1 MLVRIPRRRF
11 DSVSSGESRQPP
23 SSFTP
28 APAYA
33 HVSTYRTLQME
44 MQIQSPSLKACEMD
58 HAPPLPVFS
67 DHDQIRG
74 RVILDPSCSSSGR
87 LVISMKGSFLYTNK
101 GESSKY
107 NAEQKS
113 HVFLAA
119 STAIVVSPEP
129 PRSAFRD
136 AFAASIRR
144 RPSGSSLGTTYASAE
159 RSYSFNFDL
168 PRSCRSAEELPPSS
182 SSFKLDDA
190 DPLRQSLTP
199 GHQVQ
204 YIIQASWEPAEGIE
218 LSTSLETPII
228 VQPERDF
235 QSLDCSPVSQDSW
248 LEMPLR
254 SDRPIP
260 YRVAITLPSLVTFS
274 RGTSIPFFVVFTTTP
289 RSPSLVKEIA
299 SDATISVSLIQQIQ
313 IQQTITLPPTP
324 PHTPTS
330 SIDENEPPRSAKLLK
345 RVGGRPRRSPSS
357 PTLYTDS
364 SQDIREKP
372 LPRLPMETSLSE
384 TNSLH
389 SSMCIGF
396 PKRPR
401 NPCGDQ
407 KHPSLATQHMLPD
420 GLHKSKIPLNS
431 AMLPS
436 IDWIGISVKYY
447 VDVSVLFGQDD
458 LRVRIPVKIT

>member
-1 MLVRIPRRRF
+1 
-11 DSVSSGESRQPP
+11 
-23 SSFTP
+23 
-28 APAYA
+28 
-33 HVSTYRTLQME
+33 
-44 MQIQSPSLKACEMD
+44 MQIQSPSLKACEVD
-58 HAPPLPVFS
+58 HAPLLPVFS

-87 LVISMKGSFLYTNK
+87 LVKGSFLYTNK

-129 PRSAFRD
+129 PRSAFMD

-144 RPSGSSLGTTYASAE
+144 RPSGSSLGPHMPPQNGLTPSTSTSPE
-159 RSYSFNFDL
+159 VVGRQ
-168 PRSCRSAEELPPSS
+168 RSCHRRVHLSNSTMRTPFANPYPRRIKFNI
-182 SSFKLDDA
+182 SFK
-190 DPLRQSLTP
+190 RP
-199 GHQVQ
+199 GNQRR
-204 YIIQASWEPAEGIE
+204 
-218 LSTSLETPII
+218 TPII

-254 SDRPIP
+254 ADRPIP

-289 RSPSLVKEIA
+289 RSLSLVKEIA
-299 SDATISVSLIQQIQ
+299 SDATISVSLIQKIQ

-330 SIDENEPPRSAKLLK
+330 SIDENELPRSAKLLK

-384 TNSLH
+384 TNSFH

-401 NPCGDQ
+401 NPCGDTQ

-436 IDWIGISVKYY
+436 IDWVGISVKVSKWNTYFITPV
-447 VDVSVLFGQDD
+447 VDQ
-458 LRVRIPVKIT
+458 